1 MKRKL
6 MKKQLTKFLTGSLLT
21 LAACFIISTPVK
33 ASVKNFK
40 TTQTS
45 LKATADVTGDGKGDS
60 IKIKYGHSSYDSISK
75 FAIYINGKKVHTQK
89 FTEPNDVFYLSAT
102 YAKMSNSKEFI
113 QVIGYGPNDIK
124 EFNTVYQFDAKKNV
138 LNPVL
143 DLNNNFGSADKIT
156 AADSKAITVLHQAQ
170 PSETGWLSWTYQYVY
185 SKNKLK
191 LINPTSSDVKS
202 LIGNATSDNNK
213 YSKLFKKNQFVAA
226 KKLSFYNGNKL
237 SYTVTKGKTVTLKK
251 ITCSDNKMYLQF
263 QYGKKTGW
271 LSVYRTKY
279 DFDNPYFKD
288 VTRRLAG

>member
-33 ASVKNFK
+33 ASVKDFK

-60 IKIKYGHSSYDSISK
+60 IKIKYGLSSYDSISK

-156 AADSKAITVLHQAQ
+156 AADSKALVFALEAFATNLPVELAA
-170 PSETGWLSWTYQYVY
+170 SLSNVMGTHIFIYEYAISWIYPLEYTTAKYVMLAIMIA
-185 SKNKLK
+185 SFAISQIL
-191 LINPTSSDVKS
+191 SS
-202 LIGNATSDNNK
+202 LIRKAKVNK
-213 YSKLFKKNQFVAA
+213 IS
-226 KKLSFYNGNKL
+226 S
-237 SYTVTKGKTVTLKK
+237 LKQK
-251 ITCSDNKMYLQF
+251 VKRY
-263 QYGKKTGW
+263 
-271 LSVYRTKY
+271 
-279 DFDNPYFKD
+279 
-288 VTRRLAG
+288 